1 MVILLL
7 VSFVGFLA
15 QVIDGSMGMAF
26 GISSTTLL
34 LLLGYSPAIASA
46 TVHLAEIGTSFA
58 SGLAHIR
65 YKNVDWHALV
75 KVGVPGAAGALFGAI
90 VLSSVDLNKAKPW
103 TASILL
109 VLGCVLVYRFTRP
122 VILGTKRRA
131 RARWLGPLGLVGGLV
146 DSTGGGGWG
155 PIVTT
160 SLTASNALEPRKAI
174 GTTNT
179 AEFLV
184 SIFASIGFL
193 IGLGYSNIP
202 WQEVLALLLGGL
214 LAAPLAAWLVSKA
227 PRRIMGVFVGA
238 VVISL
243 NLFSLLL
250 IFDVSPFATVIVM
263 FLTLTVITSA
273 VFRALAFSRIEHNN
287 GGKILP

>member
-1 MVILLL
+1 MVILIL
-7 VSFVGFLA
+7 VSVVGFLA

-58 SGLAHIR
+58 SGLSHIR
-65 YKNVDWHALV
+65 YKNVDWHALL
-75 KVGVPGAAGALFGAI
+75 KVGVPGALGALIGAI
-90 VLSSVDLNKAKPW
+90 VLSSVDLNQAKPW

-109 VLGCVLVYRFTRP
+109 ALGLVLIYRFTRP
-122 VILGTKRRA
+122 AILGVTRRA

-184 SIFASIGFL
+184 SVSASVGFL

-202 WQEVLALLLGGL
+202 WQEVFALLLGGL

-227 PRRIMGVFVGA
+227 PRRIMGVLVGA
-238 VVISL
+238 VVVLL

-250 IFDVSPFATVIVM
+250 IFEVSSFAMMIVM
-263 FLTLTVITSA
+263 LFTLIAITSA
-273 VFRALAFSRIEHNN
+273 VFRALAFSRIEHRKN
-287 GGKILP
+287 G

>member
-1 MVILLL
+1 MVILIL
-7 VSFVGFLA
+7 VSVVGFLA

-58 SGLAHIR
+58 SGLSHIR
-65 YKNVDWHALV
+65 YKNVDWHALL
-75 KVGVPGAAGALFGAI
+75 KVGVPGALGALIGAI

-109 VLGCVLVYRFTRP
+109 ALGLVLIYRFTRP
-122 VILGTKRRA
+122 AILGVTRRA

-184 SIFASIGFL
+184 SVSASIGFL

-202 WQEVLALLLGGL
+202 WQEVFALLLGGL

-227 PRRIMGVFVGA
+227 PRRIMGVLVGA
-238 VVISL
+238 VVVLL

-250 IFDVSPFATVIVM
+250 IFEVSSFAMMIVM
-263 FLTLTVITSA
+263 LFTLIAITSA
-273 VFRALAFSRIEHNN
+273 VFRALAFSRIEHRKN
-287 GGKILP
+287 G

>member
-1 MVILLL
+1 MVILIL
-7 VSFVGFLA
+7 VSVVGFLA

-58 SGLAHIR
+58 SGLSHIR
-65 YKNVDWHALV
+65 YKNVDWHALL
-75 KVGVPGAAGALFGAI
+75 KVGVPGALGALTGAI
-90 VLSSVDLNKAKPW
+90 VLSSVDLNNAKPW

-109 VLGCVLVYRFTRP
+109 VLGLVLIYRFTRP
-122 VILGTKRRA
+122 AILGVTRRA
-131 RARWLGPLGLVGGLV
+131 RARWLGPLGLIGGLV

-184 SIFASIGFL
+184 SVSASIGFL
-193 IGLGYSNIP
+193 IGLGYANIP
-202 WQEVLALLLGGL
+202 WQEVFALLLGGL

-227 PRRIMGVFVGA
+227 PRRIMGVLVGA
-238 VVISL
+238 VVVLL

-250 IFDVSPFATVIVM
+250 ILEVSPFAMLILM
-263 FLTLTVITSA
+263 LLTLLAITSA
-273 VFRALAFSRIEHNN
+273 VFRALAFSRIEHRKT
-287 GGKILP
+287 G

>member
-1 MVILLL
+1 MGILIL
-7 VSFVGFLA
+7 VSVVGFLA

-58 SGLAHIR
+58 SGLSHIR
-65 YKNVDWHALV
+65 FKNVDWHALL
-75 KVGVPGAAGALFGAI
+75 KVGVPGALGALIGAI
-90 VLSSVDLNKAKPW
+90 VLSSVDLNQAKPW

-109 VLGCVLVYRFTRP
+109 ALGLVLIYRFTRP
-122 VILGTKRRA
+122 AILGVTRRA

-184 SIFASIGFL
+184 SVSASVGFL

-202 WQEVLALLLGGL
+202 WQEVFALLLGGL

-227 PRRIMGVFVGA
+227 PRRIMGVLVGA
-238 VVISL
+238 VVVLL

-250 IFDVSPFATVIVM
+250 IFEVSSFAMMIVM
-263 FLTLTVITSA
+263 LFTLIAITSA
-273 VFRALAFSRIEHNN
+273 VFRALAFSRIEHRKN
-287 GGKILP
+287 G

>member
-1 MVILLL
+1 MVILIL
-7 VSFVGFLA
+7 VSVVGFLA

-58 SGLAHIR
+58 SGLSHIR
-65 YKNVDWHALV
+65 YKNVDWHALL
-75 KVGVPGAAGALFGAI
+75 KVGVPGALGALIGAI
-90 VLSSVDLNKAKPW
+90 VLSSVDFNQAKPW

-109 VLGCVLVYRFTRP
+109 ALGLVLIYRFTRP
-122 VILGTKRRA
+122 AILGVTRRA

-160 SLTASNALEPRKAI
+160 SLTASNSLEPRKAI

-184 SIFASIGFL
+184 SVSASIGFL

-202 WQEVLALLLGGL
+202 WQEVFALLLGGL

-227 PRRIMGVFVGA
+227 PRRIMGVLVGA
-238 VVISL
+238 VVVLL

-250 IFDVSPFATVIVM
+250 IFEVSPFGMLIVM
-263 FLTLTVITSA
+263 LLTLLAITSA
-273 VFRALAFSRIEHNN
+273 VFRALAFSRFEQRKN
-287 GGKILP
+287 G

>member
-1 MVILLL
+1 
-7 VSFVGFLA
+7 
-15 QVIDGSMGMAF
+15 MGMAF

-58 SGLAHIR
+58 SGLSHIR
-65 YKNVDWHALV
+65 YKNVDWHALL
-75 KVGVPGAAGALFGAI
+75 KVGVPGALGALIGAI
-90 VLSSVDLNKAKPW
+90 VLSSVDFNQAKPW

-109 VLGCVLVYRFTRP
+109 ALGLVLIYRFTRP
-122 VILGTKRRA
+122 AILGVTRRA

-160 SLTASNALEPRKAI
+160 SLTASNSLEPRKAI

-184 SIFASIGFL
+184 SVSASIGFL

-202 WQEVLALLLGGL
+202 WQEVFALLLGGL

-227 PRRIMGVFVGA
+227 PRRIMGVLVGA
-238 VVISL
+238 VVVLL

-250 IFDVSPFATVIVM
+250 IFEVSSFAMMIVM
-263 FLTLTVITSA
+263 LFTLIAITSA
-273 VFRALAFSRIEHNN
+273 VFRALAFSRMEHRKN
-287 GGKILP
+287 G

>member
-1 MVILLL
+1 V
-7 VSFVGFLA
+7 
-15 QVIDGSMGMAF
+15 
-26 GISSTTLL
+26 SST
-34 LLLGYSPAIASA
+34 PAIASA

-58 SGLAHIR
+58 SGLSHIR
-65 YKNVDWHALV
+65 YKNVDWHALL
-75 KVGVPGAAGALFGAI
+75 KVGVPGALGALIGAI
-90 VLSSVDLNKAKPW
+90 VLSSVDLNQAKPW

-109 VLGCVLVYRFTRP
+109 ALGLVLIYRFTRP
-122 VILGTKRRA
+122 AILGVTRRA

-184 SIFASIGFL
+184 SVSASVGFL

-202 WQEVLALLLGGL
+202 WQEVFALLLGGL

-227 PRRIMGVFVGA
+227 PRRIMGVLVGA
-238 VVISL
+238 VVVLL

-250 IFDVSPFATVIVM
+250 IFEVSSFAMMIIM
-263 FLTLTVITSA
+263 LFTLIAITSA
-273 VFRALAFSRIEHNN
+273 VFRALAFSRIEHRKN
-287 GGKILP
+287 G

>member
-1 MVILLL
+1 MVILIL
-7 VSFVGFLA
+7 VSVVGFLA

-58 SGLAHIR
+58 SGLSHIR
-65 YKNVDWHALV
+65 YKNVDWHALL
-75 KVGVPGAAGALFGAI
+75 KVGVPGALGALIGAI
-90 VLSSVDLNKAKPW
+90 VLSSVDFNQAKPW

-109 VLGCVLVYRFTRP
+109 ALGLVLIYRFTRP
-122 VILGTKRRA
+122 AILGATRRA

-184 SIFASIGFL
+184 SVSASVGFL

-202 WQEVLALLLGGL
+202 WQEVFALLLGGL

-227 PRRIMGVFVGA
+227 PRRIMGVLVGA
-238 VVISL
+238 VVVLL

-250 IFDVSPFATVIVM
+250 IFEVSSFAMMIVM
-263 FLTLTVITSA
+263 LFTLIAITSA
-273 VFRALAFSRIEHNN
+273 VFRALAFSRIEHRKN
-287 GGKILP
+287 G

>member
-1 MVILLL
+1 MVVLIL

-65 YKNVDWHALV
+65 YKNVDWHALF
-75 KVGVPGAAGALFGAI
+75 KVGIPGAIGALIGAI
-90 VLSSVDLNKAKPW
+90 ALSSVDLNQAKPW

-109 VLGCVLVYRFTRP
+109 ALGCVLVYRFTRP
-122 VILGTKRRA
+122 AILGTKRRA
-131 RARWLGPLGLVGGLV
+131 RARWLGPLGLAGGLV

-184 SIFASIGFL
+184 SVSASVGFL

-238 VVISL
+238 AVIIL
-243 NLFSLLL
+243 NLLSLFLSLELEFFASVFMML
-250 IFDVSPFATVIVM
+250 IAVAVIG
-263 FLTLTVITSA
+263 SA
-273 VFRALAFSRIEHNN
+273 LIKAIKLSKSD
-287 GGKILP
+287 GTKSS

>member
-1 MVILLL
+1 MVILIL
-7 VSFVGFLA
+7 VSVVGFLA

-58 SGLAHIR
+58 SGLSHIR
-65 YKNVDWHALV
+65 YKNVDWHALL
-75 KVGVPGAAGALFGAI
+75 KVGVPGALGALIGAI

-109 VLGCVLVYRFTRP
+109 ALGLVLIYRFTRP
-122 VILGTKRRA
+122 AILGVTRRA

-184 SIFASIGFL
+184 SVSASIGFL

-202 WQEVLALLLGGL
+202 WQEVFALLLGGL

-227 PRRIMGVFVGA
+227 PRRIMGVLVGA
-238 VVISL
+238 VVVLL

-250 IFDVSPFATVIVM
+250 IFEVSSFAMMIVM
-263 FLTLTVITSA
+263 LFTLIAITSA
-273 VFRALAFSRIEHNN
+273 VFRALAFSRMEHRKN
-287 GGKILP
+287 G

>member
-1 MVILLL
+1 MVILIL

-75 KVGVPGAAGALFGAI
+75 KVGIPGSFGALIGAI
-90 VLSSVDLNKAKPW
+90 VLSSVDLNMAKPW
-103 TASILL
+103 TAAILL
-109 VLGCVLVYRFTRP
+109 ILGFVLVYRFTRP
-122 VILGTKRRA
+122 IILGTKRRA

-184 SIFASIGFL
+184 SVSASIGFL

-227 PRRIMGVFVGA
+227 PRRIMGVLVGA
-238 VVISL
+238 VVIFL
-243 NLFSLLL
+243 NLLSLLL
-250 IFDVSPFATVIVM
+250 TFEVSPFAITIVM
-263 FLTLTVITSA
+263 LLTLLAITSA
-273 VFRALAFSRIEHNN
+273 VFRALAFSRVEQRKN
-287 GGKILP
+287 G

>member
-1 MVILLL
+1 MVILIL
-7 VSFVGFLA
+7 VSLVGFLA

-58 SGLAHIR
+58 SGLSHIR
-65 YKNVDWHALV
+65 YKNVDWHALL
-75 KVGVPGAAGALFGAI
+75 KVGVPGALGALTGAI
-90 VLSSVDLNKAKPW
+90 VLSSVDLNSAKPW

-109 VLGCVLVYRFTRP
+109 ALGLVLIYRFTRP
-122 VILGTKRRA
+122 AILGVTRRA

-184 SIFASIGFL
+184 SVSASIGFL
-193 IGLGYSNIP
+193 IGLGYANIP
-202 WQEVLALLLGGL
+202 WQEVFALLLGGL

-227 PRRIMGVFVGA
+227 PRRIMGVLVGA
-238 VVISL
+238 VVVLL

-250 IFDVSPFATVIVM
+250 IFEVSPFAMLIVM
-263 FLTLTVITSA
+263 LLTLLAITSA
-273 VFRALAFSRIEHNN
+273 VFRALAFSRIEHRKN
-287 GGKILP
+287 G

>member
-1 MVILLL
+1 MVILIL
-7 VSFVGFLA
+7 VSVVGFLA

-58 SGLAHIR
+58 SGLSHIR
-65 YKNVDWHALV
+65 YKNVDWHALL
-75 KVGVPGAAGALFGAI
+75 KVGVPGALGALTGAI
-90 VLSSVDLNKAKPW
+90 VLSSVDLNNAKPW

-109 VLGCVLVYRFTRP
+109 VLGLVLIYRFTRP
-122 VILGTKRRA
+122 AILGVTRRA

-184 SIFASIGFL
+184 SISASIGFL
-193 IGLGYSNIP
+193 IGLGYANIP
-202 WQEVLALLLGGL
+202 WQEVFALLLGGL

-227 PRRIMGVFVGA
+227 PRRIMGVLVGA
-238 VVISL
+238 VVVLL

-250 IFDVSPFATVIVM
+250 IFEVSPFAMLILM
-263 FLTLTVITSA
+263 LLSLLAITSA
-273 VFRALAFSRIEHNN
+273 VFRALAFSRIEQRKN
-287 GGKILP
+287 G